1 MRQKFISFCAEYF
14 IYVGA
19 FLVVVLVIQQE
30 NFYDSLILFGTIAS
44 TTILLWFFG
53 AFLKYVIRKE
63 RPSVEKRLSK
73 ERDRY
78 AFPSMHAL
86 TLASSAT
93 FISMHDVR
101 LGVLAYIVVILVMY
115 ARVKTH
121 MHYAIDMVAGFFL
134 GAVLTY
140 LCSPYIE
147 SYVTFLF

>member
-19 FLVVVLVIQQE
+19 LLVLVLVIQQE
-30 NFYDSLILFGTIAS
+30 NFYDSMLVFGTIAS
-44 TTILLWFFG
+44 TIVLLWFFG

-86 TLASSAT
+86 TLVSSAT
-93 FISMHDVR
+93 FMSMHDVR
-101 LGVLAYIVVILVMY
+101 IGILAYIVAILVMY

-134 GAVLTY
+134 GAVFTY
-140 LCSPYIE
+140 LCSPLIE
-147 SYVTFLF
+147 KYLISLF